1 MKKMKAMYRK
11 HAILARNISIAV
23 LGRMPVPEIA
33 CWQVRSTKDPCVSG
47 SRQSARGIKSVERV
61 ARALARGH

>member
-23 LGRMPVPEIA
+23 LGRKPVPEIA
-33 CWQVRSTKDPCVSG
+33 YWQIRSTKDPCVSG
-47 SRQSARGIKSVERV
+47 SRQSARGIKR
-61 ARALARGH
+61 